1 MPQDEKVHAR
11 MQSLDDR
18 LARLRMEK
26 NRLQA
31 RATHAERKRDTRRKI
46 LIGGAVLAAID
57 HEGVPGMTA
66 NSQLLKWLDDQLS
79 RSHDRAVFD
88 LPARCEPD
96 AGEPVGPLSS
106 SPRPDAAVKDAAR
119 GRHREAAHARP

>member
-1 MPQDEKVHAR
+1 MPQRENVHAR
-11 MQSLDDR
+11 IQSLDER

-31 RATHAERKRDTRRKI
+31 RANQAERKRDTRRKI

-57 HEGVPGMTA
+57 HEGVPALTSKSA
-66 NSQLLKWLDDQLS
+66 LWHWIDRHLT
-79 RSHDRAVFD
+79 RPHDRAVFD
-88 LPARCEPD
+88 LAPTRPEATDSPI
-96 AGEPVGPLSS
+96 GPMSS
-106 SPRPDAAVKDAAR
+106 SPHTEAAVKDAAH